1 MNITTPYKIVKLTN
15 GENLICQ
22 INDDVDNGEYKINF
36 PLKMEVHSLMTK
48 EGPVESL
55 NLSRWI
61 GPYTEQS
68 RFLIKSDHILLVANA
83 SEGLCRYY
91 EHVIKEIK
99 QSTAPEKKS
108 SKTLE
113 DFNDEEIYDELLEE
127 LEPPN
132 KTIH

>member
-1 MNITTPYKIVKLTN
+1 MNTTTPYKIVKLTN

-68 RFLIKSDHILLVANA
+68 RFSIKSDHILLVANA

-91 EHVIKEIK
+91 EHVIKDIM

-113 DFNDEEIYDELLEE
+113 DFNDEKIYDELLEE
-127 LEPPN
+127 LETSN
-132 KTIH
+132 KTVH

>member
-1 MNITTPYKIVKLTN
+1 MSTTTPYKIVKLTN

-36 PLKMEVHSLMTK
+36 PLKMELNSVLTK
-48 EGPVESL
+48 EGPVDSL

-68 RFLIKSDHILLVANA
+68 RFLIKSDHVLMVANA
-83 SEGLCRYY
+83 SERLCRYY
-91 EHVIKEIK
+91 EHVIKDIM

-127 LEPPN
+127 LETSN
-132 KTIH
+132 KTVH